1 MAFTVPKIVKNVE
14 FRALNSG
21 ISGNGTQWMSL
32 KTESLDEGTTYD
44 WEFTVPKDL
53 QAEVY
58 NLGLRKGDYMQ
69 CVFTAR
75 YGRAQSGREY
85 GYLQL
90 DKVPMTFDDDGELS

>member
-1 MAFTVPKIVKNVE
+1 MAYMVPNIVKNVE

-21 ISGNGTQWMSL
+21 VSGNGTQWMSI

-53 QAEVY
+53 QAEIY

-69 CVFTAR
+69 VVFTAR
-75 YGRAQSGREY
+75 YGTARSGREY

-90 DKVPMTFDDDGELS
+90 DKVPTTFDEDGELS